1 MAKLLLKVF
10 LLAIAVAAILWNL
23 MWSKTVTIPVLSTI
37 SSTIVYAIAGIAV
50 LIFVIVQYLTRKGRI
65 R

>member
-1 MAKLLLKVF
+1 MAKLVLKVF
-10 LLAIAVAAILWNL
+10 LLAVAVAAILWNL

-37 SSTIVYAIAGIAV
+37 SSTIIYAIAGAAV
-50 LIFVIVQYLTRKGRI
+50 LIFVILQSLTKRGRV